1 MTAKELLR
9 RETESAYNGD
19 EMSLLC
25 GVYARKWVPPDNLVR
40 DPDRDLTPEQARQ
53 QPAVWHCPILSILEH
68 VADCKA
74 MYMEQAF
81 GPPPEPYPEP
91 GGSLVTMLAYL
102 ESTHRR
108 LLACL
113 DALDDHALARPVPT
127 ACHGETAADLF
138 WVLAQHDVCH
148 GAQIT
153 VIRGTLAG

>member
-1 MTAKELLR
+1 MDTRELLR
-9 RETESAYNGD
+9 HQTELAYNGD

-25 GVYARKWVPPDNLVR
+25 GVHTWKWVPPDNLVR

-81 GPPPEPYPEP
+81 GPPPDPHPEP
-91 GGSLVTMLAYL
+91 GGCLVTVLAYL
-102 ESTHRR
+102 DATQRR
-108 LLACL
+108 VLDCL
-113 DALDDHALARPVPT
+113 DGLDDQALARPVST
-127 ACHGETAADLF
+127 ACHGETAANLF